1 MFARRMRH
9 ISREKNKPH
18 PFHVKSTWGPP
29 IQQSVALESYLKR
42 IKSQLAEIE
51 LAKPKNN
58 LPLAEREAL
67 NALKRDTTTKADK
80 GTTTVFM
87 NTQDKMKE
95 GQIQL
100 DKEEHYKNLASPIVV
115 DTHGK
120 VEQLINDHYYGNHT
134 DETIKKW
141 LCQTPSP
148 PHISEFYTLTKI
160 HKPTRVG
167 RPIIPGCDGPTE
179 KLSTFVDKLLQPIAQ
194 KQKSYLKD

>member
-9 ISREKNKPH
+9 ISREKNKLH

-67 NALKRDTTTKADK
+67 NALKRDTTINLKKVDK
-80 GTTTVFM
+80 GTTTVVM

-100 DKEEHYKNLASPIVV
+100 DKEEHYKNLASPIVDV
-115 DTHGK
+115 D
-120 VEQLINDHYYGNHT
+120 V
-134 DETIKKW
+134 
-141 LCQTPSP
+141 
-148 PHISEFYTLTKI
+148 
-160 HKPTRVG
+160 
-167 RPIIPGCDGPTE
+167 DGGA
-179 KLSTFVDKLLQPIAQ
+179 TFPLLQLVAELRRNQRVRSDVSI
-194 KQKSYLKD
+194 